1 MGTHAFVASRKQ
13 GDSSPMHCFSG
24 PVDSQDPRRSSFQ
37 SADREGNRSSCDPP
51 HAPPHVQ
58 IDPCTDAFSGIVG
71 SGQALQFVLHQVRA
85 AAPTDCT
92 VLLEGETGTGKE
104 LIARAIHKYSA
115 RRGGNLVQVNCA
127 SIPRELMESDL
138 FGHEKGAFTG
148 AIAQKLGRFE
158 LAHNGTLF
166 LDEVGDLPLDLQPKL
181 LRALQE
187 QEFERLG
194 STRTRRVNVRLVA
207 ATNRGLAQ
215 LVREGRFRSD
225 LYYRLNIFPISLPP
239 LRQRREDIPALIRLF
254 VDQAARKMGKE
265 IPVIPEDAQ
274 EALVQHDWPGN
285 IRELQNFIERAVILS
300 TGPIL
305 SVPPRTLGHSMR
317 AEQVATMTLDDLQR
331 GHILKTLEQAN
342 WVVGGSHGA
351 AARLG
356 LKRTTLISRM
366 QRLGIAFSK
375 AEGVMSLP
383 TALPLRELM
392 A

>member
-1 MGTHAFVASRKQ
+1 MGTHVVVTSDKQ
-13 GDSSPMHCFSG
+13 GNGSPRYSFSG
-24 PVDSQDPRRSSFQ
+24 PVDSQDPRWSSFQ
-37 SADREGNRSSCDPP
+37 SADREENRRSCDPP
-51 HAPPHVQ
+51 HAQ
-58 IDPCTDAFSGIVG
+58 MDPYADVFSDIVG
-71 SGQALQFVLHQVRA
+71 SGQAMQSVLNQVRA

-92 VLLEGETGTGKE
+92 VLIEGETGTGKE

-115 RRGGNLVQVNCA
+115 RRSGNLVQVNCA
-127 SIPRELMESDL
+127 SIPRELIESDL

-207 ATNRGLAQ
+207 ATNRRLAQ
-215 LVREGRFRSD
+215 LVQEGRFRSD

-239 LRQRREDIPALIRLF
+239 LRERREDIPALARTF
-254 VDQAARKMGKE
+254 VNRAARKMGKDVR
-265 IPVIPEDAQ
+265 VIPEDTQ
-274 EALVQHDWPGN
+274 EALVQHHWPGN

-300 TGPIL
+300 TGYTL
-305 SVPPRTLGHSMR
+305 CVPPHAFSHTMH

-331 GHILKTLEQAN
+331 GHILKTLEAAA
-342 WVVGGSHGA
+342 WVVGGPHGA

-356 LKRTTLISRM
+356 VKRTTLISRM
-366 QRLGIAFSK
+366 QRLGIACSK
-375 AEGVMSLP
+375 TEGAMSSSTP
-383 TALPLRELM
+383 LPLRELL

>member
-1 MGTHAFVASRKQ
+1 M
-13 GDSSPMHCFSG
+13 CYFSD
-24 PVDSQDPRRSSFQ
+24 PVDLEDPRRSSFQ
-37 SADREGNRSSCDPP
+37 SADREGNGLSCDPP
-51 HAPPHVQ
+51 HAQ

-71 SGQALQFVLHQVRA
+71 SGQALQFVLNQVRA

-92 VLLEGETGTGKE
+92 VLIEGETGTGKE
-104 LIARAIHKYSA
+104 PIARAIHKYSA

-127 SIPRELMESDL
+127 SIPRDLMESDL

-181 LRALQE
+181 LRVLQE

-194 STRTRRVNVRLVA
+194 STRTRRMNVRLVA

-215 LVREGRFRSD
+215 LVQEGRFRSD

-265 IPVIPEDAQ
+265 IRVVPEDVQ

-285 IRELQNFIERAVILS
+285 IRELQNVIERAVILS

-305 SVPPRTLGHSMR
+305 CVPLRALGHSMR

-356 LKRTTLISRM
+356 VKRTTLISRM

-375 AEGVMSLP
+375 AEGIMSSP
-383 TALPLRELM
+383 TPMPLRELM

>member
-1 MGTHAFVASRKQ
+1 MGTHAVVTSNKQ
-13 GDSSPMHCFSG
+13 GDGSQRYCFSS

-37 SADREGNRSSCDPP
+37 LADRDENRLSCDPP
-51 HAPPHVQ
+51 HAQ
-58 IDPCTDAFSGIVG
+58 MDPCADAFSDIVG
-71 SGQALQFVLHQVRA
+71 SGKAMQSVLKQVRA

-92 VLLEGETGTGKE
+92 VLIEGETGTGKE

-166 LDEVGDLPLDLQPKL
+166 LDEVGDLALDLQPKL

-215 LVREGRFRSD
+215 LVQEGRFRSD

-239 LRQRREDIPALIRLF
+239 LRQRREDIPVLIRAF
-254 VDQAARKMGKE
+254 VDRAARKMGKE
-265 IPVIPEDAQ
+265 IRIIPEDTQ

-285 IRELQNFIERAVILS
+285 IRELQNVIERAVILS
-300 TGPIL
+300 TGPTL
-305 SVPPRTLGHSMR
+305 CVPPRAVGHSMR
-317 AEQVATMTLDDLQR
+317 AEQVVTMTLDDLQR
-331 GHILKTLEQAN
+331 GHILKTLEEAS
-342 WVVGGSHGA
+342 WVVGGPRGA

-356 LKRTTLISRM
+356 VKRTTLISRM

-375 AEGVMSLP
+375 TEGVLSSP
-383 TALPLRELM
+383 TPM
-392 A
+392 AWGEAMA